1 MTPSE
6 IKRILKQKGV
16 DPHQRI
22 KREKG
27 GQYLVNLIFEFNNII
42 KNETKQK
49 IISEIKT
56 IDIRD

>member
-6 IKRILKQKGV
+6 IKRILTQKGV
-16 DPHQRI
+16 EPHQRI

-27 GQYLVNLIFEFNNII
+27 GQYLFNLIFEFNNIV

-49 IISEIKT
+49 IIDGMKT
-56 IDIRD
+56 IDISD